1 MLDMTDLSKLT
12 PGKWTIDT
20 AHSSVAFSVRHLMI
34 SKVKGTFKEF
44 SGTIVIDEDPL
55 KSTVDARVGLASVDT
70 GDEQRDAHLK
80 GSDFFDTE
88 QYPDMVFTTTG
99 LREDGGDYLL
109 DGELSILGVTKPVT
123 FELEFEGVS
132 TDPWGNTKA
141 GFSAKTEINRKDWG
155 MNYNAALETGGVLIG
170 EKAKIELDIE
180 AAPV

>member
-1 MLDMTDLSKLT
+1 MRMADLSKLT
-12 PGKWTIDT
+12 PGKWQIDT
-20 AHSSVAFSVRHLMI
+20 THSSVAFSVRHLMI
-34 SKVKGTFKEF
+34 SKVKGTFKDF
-44 SGTIVIDEDPL
+44 SGTIVIDDDPL

-88 QYPDMVFTTTG
+88 TYPDMVFTSTG
-99 LREDGGDYLL
+99 LRHDDGDYLL

-132 TDPWGNTKA
+132 ADPWGNTKA

-180 AAPV
+180 AAKV

>member
-1 MLDMTDLSKLT
+1 
-12 PGKWTIDT
+12 
-20 AHSSVAFSVRHLMI
+20 MI
-34 SKVKGTFKEF
+34 SKVRGTFKDF

-55 KSTVDARVGLASVDT
+55 KSTVEARVGLASVDT

-80 GSDFFDTE
+80 TSDFFDIE
-88 QYPDMVFTTTG
+88 QYPDMTFTTTG
-99 LREDGGDYLL
+99 LRADGDDYLL
-109 DGELSILGVTKPVT
+109 DGELSIVGIAKPVT

-180 AAPV
+180 AGKA

>member
-1 MLDMTDLSKLT
+1 MSDLSKLT
-12 PGKWTIDT
+12 PGKWQIDT
-20 AHSSVAFSVRHLMI
+20 THSSVSFSVRHLMI
-34 SKVKGTFKEF
+34 SKVRGTFKDF

-55 KSTVDARVGLASVDT
+55 KSTVEARVGLASVDT

-80 GSDFFDTE
+80 TSDFFDIE
-88 QYPDMVFTTTG
+88 QYPDMTFTTTG
-99 LREDGGDYLL
+99 LRADGDDYLL
-109 DGELSILGVTKPVT
+109 DGELSIVGIAKPVT

-180 AAPV
+180 AGKA

>member
-1 MLDMTDLSKLT
+1 MDMSDLSKLT
-12 PGKWTIDT
+12 PGKWQIDPT
-20 AHSSVAFSVRHLMI
+20 HSSVAFSVRHLMI
-34 SKVKGTFKEF
+34 SKVKGTFKDF
-44 SGTIVIDEDPL
+44 SGTIIIEEDPL
-55 KSTVDARVGLASVDT
+55 QSTVDARVGLASVDT

-88 QYPDMVFTTTG
+88 QYPDMVFTTTA

-109 DGELSILGVTKPVT
+109 DGELSILGITKPVT

-180 AAPV
+180 AAKV